1 MSVLNFIEPVA
12 RQICLTQHAQ
22 ARVQQRGLDR
32 VVLDCLL
39 RYGRREFDHR
49 GGKILRFD
57 RASLREVSRNEP
69 VSLWVKALEARSLYA
84 VVGVNGPVITTGH
97 RFRRVLRDR
106 SISSFRAR
114 PDANSRL

>member
-1 MSVLNFIEPVA
+1 MSVLNSIEPVA
-12 RQICLTQHAQ
+12 RQICLSQHAQ
-22 ARVQQRGLDR
+22 ARLQQRGLDR

-57 RASLREVSRNEP
+57 RATLREVSRNESA
-69 VSLWVKALEARSLYA
+69 SLWVKALEACSLY
-84 VVGVNGPVITTGH
+84 VVVSVHGTVITTGH

-114 PDANSRL
+114 PDANFRM